1 VTGTTSG
8 SHRRWTPLDV
18 RADAELRITDLLLC
32 ALVPLR
38 VLDGPRGIPLN
49 EVACAVLLGLAVLR
63 PRPRGVRLPPVVA
76 VLTIALVGLMAFSG
90 YANDID
96 WYQRVAH
103 LVLWVGLV
111 WVLAM
116 GKVSLRSAALG
127 FGAGLVAAS
136 VSTLFGVTSYG
147 YEGRLT
153 GWFGD
158 PNAAAYFLAVLG
170 VLAVGWAGNRRLSGI
185 LLAGLLVAVV
195 LTFSRTGLL
204 AVATAVLWWLA
215 GRRLGIVGGVVVGS
229 ATLWLVHFIPPGV
242 RLYGP
247 FADRDGSDQLRER
260 IIAQEHDVLAQAPW
274 YGNGPGQATVLVDGD
289 RFFFHNSYLAVRQ
302 EGGWIA
308 LLLLLALVAYA
319 FLRLSRASRRG
330 DPHAIAGQAALIALM
345 VSAVTLGEVLLEL
358 PAAFAIGFALRTAAT
373 LPDRREVRLPSHWR
387 AHGADQPRAP
397 GGVGG

>member
-1 VTGTTSG
+1 VTEVSPRIRG
-8 SHRRWTPLDV
+8 RLTPRDV

-38 VLDGPRGIPLN
+38 ALDGPGGIPLN
-49 EVACAVLLGLAVLR
+49 EVACAVLLGLALLR
-63 PRPRGVRLPPVVA
+63 PRPHGVRLPPVVV
-76 VLTIALVGLMAFSG
+76 VLTIALVGVMTYSG
-90 YANDID
+90 YANDVD

-127 FGAGLVAAS
+127 FGAGLVAAAAS
-136 VSTLFGVTSYG
+136 SFFDLTSDG

-170 VLAVGWAGNRRLSGI
+170 ALAVGWAGGRRLGGV
-185 LLAGLLVAVV
+185 LLVVLLVALV

-204 AVATAVLWWLA
+204 AATSALLWASA
-215 GRRLGIVGGVVVGS
+215 GRRLGVLGGAAVGGL
-229 ATLWLVHFIPPGV
+229 TLWIVHSIPPGL

-247 FADRDGSDQLRER
+247 FADREGSDQLRER
-260 IIAQEHDVLAQAPW
+260 IIAQEHEVIAQAPW

-308 LLLLLALVAYA
+308 LVLLLGLIAYA

-330 DPHAIAGQAALIALM
+330 DPHAIAGQAALIALL

-358 PAAFAIGFALRTAAT
+358 PAAFAIGFALRTVAS
-373 LPDRREVRLPSHWR
+373 LPDRRQTRLPAPWR
-387 AHGADQPRAP
+387 GHAAHRPGASGDA
-397 GGVGG
+397 GG